1 MDHVNW
7 LKQRADLKQ
16 IVDWVPDGSRVLDVG
31 CGDGQLLHYL
41 QTYKQCS
48 GYGVDV
54 ADEAILKCAQKNV
67 HAIQHNVDEGLSLFT
82 DQSFDVVVLSQ
93 TLQATHKTKQVLLEC
108 ARVGRCV
115 LVSFPNFGYWRH
127 IASLL
132 CGRMPVSGAIPFD
145 WHNTPNIHWCTP
157 KEFEL
162 LCARESLVIQ
172 DSVFFNQNKKV
183 DVLKNYLSSLALYQI
198 RRL

>member
-1 MDHVNW
+1 MDHINW
-7 LKQRADLKQ
+7 LKHRADLKQ
-16 IVDWVPDGSRVLDVG
+16 IIDWIPEDSRILDVG

-67 HAIQHNVDEGLSLFT
+67 SALQHNVDEGLSLFA
-82 DQSFDVVVLSQ
+82 DRSFDVVVLSQ

-108 ARVGRCV
+108 ARVGRQV

-132 CGRMPVSGAIPFD
+132 CGRMPVRGAIPFD
-145 WHNTPNIHWCTP
+145 WYNTPNIHWCTP
-157 KEFEL
+157 KELEL
-162 LCARESLVIQ
+162 LCAREFLAIQ

-183 DVLKNYLSSLALYQI
+183 DVFKNYLSSLALYQI